1 MAKRDTA
8 PMFSRSGDSN
18 PLGKNTAEIKV
29 LVPDDLREK
38 IGALAVLRSTTVSE
52 YVRELL
58 MAHVYGQIEVIKL
71 KSEGRNRE

>member
-1 MAKRDTA
+1 
-8 PMFSRSGDSN
+8 MFSRSGDSN

-38 IGALAVLRSTTVSE
+38 IGALAVLRGTTASE

-58 MAHVYGQIEVIKL
+58 MAHVYGQLEVIRL